1 MVKRAHLLL
10 AILIMSLLSIAQA
23 ETSKSFKFE
32 NQREETFDL
41 ENFLKETRYKTETVD
56 STCTRQEPY
65 VQNVCKDVTKYRQ
78 ECRQEPGRQDCRTVY
93 DNVCRTDYRY
103 ENECRYERGP
113 DICRVVVRYRQECSQ
128 TSGGRQCR
136 MEPGRVDCRIA
147 PNGEQKCEK
156 IPPREVCSNGPGRQ
170 ECRQVPYDERE
181 CSAGPSRQVC
191 QQVSRPYQVC
201 ENRPRQ
207 QCEWIP
213 ERQICNQVPDRVV
226 KECKDETLYK
236 SVQYACKKDV
246 QVPEV
251 VTLRTHRANVSV
263 LFNTQSADAPAT
275 FNVGLSEKGEMEITG
290 KEEVGSGAVA
300 FVKRDVKNSLQ
311 GDINT
316 IKAIYSVAIY
326 NKADLFSVNSKG
338 ITNVDLNKRS
348 MSFVVNGK
356 FDKAR
361 STLAVTISRKN
372 EQKFNKILKPSQF
385 TAKFDGS
392 VTRVDVDLQSLGAPK
407 LGGLFNKTHSVTLK
421 LKMDYSDVGDL
432 LLPKLG
438 ELSTSTSV
446 ETEVD

>member
-1 MVKRAHLLL
+1 MVKKAHLLL
-10 AILIMSLLSIAQA
+10 TILIMSLLSIAQA

-56 STCTRQEPY
+56 ATCSRQEPY
-65 VQNVCKDVTKYRQ
+65 VENICRDVQKYRQ

-93 DNVCRTDYRY
+93 DNICRTEYRY
-103 ENECRYERGP
+103 ENECRYERGQ
-113 DICRVVVRYRQECSQ
+113 DICRNVTRYRQECSN
-128 TSGGRQCR
+128 TGGGRQCR
-136 MEPGRVDCRIA
+136 MEPGRVDCRII
-147 PNGEQKCEK
+147 NGENKCVK
-156 IPPREVCSNGPGRQ
+156 VPPREVCSNTPGRQ
-170 ECRQVPYDERE
+170 ECRQVPYYERE
-181 CSAGPSRQVC
+181 CSRGQDRQIC

-213 ERQICNQVPDRVV
+213 EKQICNQVPDRVV
-226 KECKDETLYK
+226 KECQDETLYK
-236 SVQYACKKDV
+236 TVQYACKKEV
-246 QVPEV
+246 QVPHV
-251 VTLRTHRANVSV
+251 VTLKTHLANVSV
-263 LFNTQSADAPAT
+263 LFDAQSTDAPAT
-275 FNVGLSEKGEMEITG
+275 FNVGLSSQGEMEITG
-290 KEEVGSGAVA
+290 KEEVGSDAVA
-300 FVKRDVKNSLQ
+300 FVKRDVKNTLQ

-316 IKAIYSVAIY
+316 IKAIYNVAIY

-361 STLAVTISRKN
+361 SSLAVYISRKG
-372 EQKFNKILKPSQF
+372 ETKFNKTLKPSQF

-392 VTRVDVDLQSLGAPK
+392 VTRVDVDLQALGAPK
-407 LGGLFNKTHSVTLK
+407 LGGLFNKSHSVTLK

-432 LLPKLG
+432 LLPNLG

-446 ETEVD
+446 ETDVD